1 MENYQSLKTQLAWTS
16 YGLPGESSPPFTSPK
31 AAFLKRAAFLKT
43 NLWVT
48 KYHPNERYPA
58 GDYPNQ
64 NPGGDGLP
72 LYSAANRELENT
84 ELVLWYTFGHN
95 HIPRPEDWPVMPTSC
110 IEFSLK
116 PNGFFD
122 ANPAMD
128 MPPSAAKKTCCD

>member
-1 MENYQSLKTQLAWTS
+1 M
-16 YGLPGESSPPFTSPK
+16 
-31 AAFLKRAAFLKT
+31 
-43 NLWVT
+43 T

-116 PNGFFD
+116 PDGFFD

-128 MPPSAAKKTCCD
+128 VPLPPRKKPVVIDHTRHASRKNHRRIVFMEAARF

>member
-1 MENYQSLKTQLAWTS
+1 M
-16 YGLPGESSPPFTSPK
+16 
-31 AAFLKRAAFLKT
+31 
-43 NLWVT
+43 

-95 HIPRPEDWPVMPTSC
+95 HIPRPED
-110 IEFSLK
+110 
-116 PNGFFD
+116 
-122 ANPAMD
+122 
-128 MPPSAAKKTCCD
+128 